1 MVIVTEGE
9 FSMKLIQLDLC
20 DILVFHER
28 TEVVEMEEFPTGA
41 GTVLISMVTYFLD
54 RYYYG
59 MLLMFQ

>member
-1 MVIVTEGE
+1 
-9 FSMKLIQLDLC
+9 MKLIQIDLC